1 MEILQAAAKNL
12 SSDVKT
18 IIRHLK
24 ITMPNEAGNN
34 KSGDETD
41 RSNID
46 NNMAENE
53 NNNNSRS
60 QAVQDSEINEETN
73 RGSKE
78 KSSNENT

>member
-1 MEILQAAAKNL
+1 MEMLQAAAKKL

-24 ITMPNEAGNN
+24 ITMPNEAGSY

-41 RSNID
+41 RGNND
-46 NNMAENE
+46 NNTAENE
-53 NNNNSRS
+53 NNNNNRS
-60 QAVQDSEINEETN
+60 VAVQEEKINEETN
-73 RGSKE
+73 RGSGE